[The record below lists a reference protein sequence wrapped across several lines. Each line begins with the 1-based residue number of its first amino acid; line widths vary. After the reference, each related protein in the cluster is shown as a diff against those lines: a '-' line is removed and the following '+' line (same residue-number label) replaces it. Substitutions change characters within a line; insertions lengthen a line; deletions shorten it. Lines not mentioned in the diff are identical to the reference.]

1 MAANGSAERQR
12 RPRLVSPSASGWQT
26 QPLTVSEDGAPP
38 IDPEL
43 AALDPQLQAMV
54 KNALVEIMQ
63 ETDAN
68 ALREGLTQMT
78 AQAAQAPPAFKPAID
93 FIVKKV
99 NERIAE
105 LEANK

>member
-1 MAANGSAERQR
+1 VYFR
-12 RPRLVSPSASGWQT
+12 
-26 QPLTVSEDGAPP
+26 EDGAPP